1 MKEKIKRLLF
11 EYTRNSR
18 LTTKEMGKGINS
30 SQQSVSYLL
39 GSLKNKKLIERPVT
53 IVDPIKL
60 GYISVLVGFNFLIQQ
75 QANIKEIIN
84 ELKEVEAIVSI
95 EEGKEGIDLLV
106 EYLSPN
112 LSSFNK
118 THSEIIYKYYLKLKT
133 AFIFPIIVSHNY
145 YKNYLIRK
153 FDATDNIL
161 HGDRLLIDIT
171 DKESKV
177 LHELVKNPDKKL
189 IDIAESTKIPIK
201 TAVKIKKSLEK
212 NKIIKG
218 YTAILNFSKL
228 GIKREIIFLRFSGEG
243 IGEIDKFAEYTK
255 YNKNIIRFFK
265 IIGEYQIGIIIES
278 LKEVEMI
285 KDIRANFLIENY
297 KIIKSE
303 KIHKKTYLPV

>member
-18 LTTKEMGKGINS
+18 LTTKEIGKGINS

-39 GSLKNKKLIERPVT
+39 GSLKNKKLIERSVT

-189 IDIAESTKIPIK
+189 IDIAESTNIPIK

-243 IGEIDKFAEYTK
+243 IREIDKFAEYTK
-255 YNKNIIRFFK
+255 YNKNIINYFK
-265 IIGEYQIGIIIES
+265 IIGEYQIGIIAES

>member
-1 MKEKIKRLLF
+1 MKEKIKKLLF

-18 LTTKEMGKGINS
+18 LTTKEIGKRINS

-39 GSLKNKKLIERPVT
+39 GSLKNKKLLEKSVT

-118 THSEIIYKYYLKLKT
+118 THSEIIYKYYMKLKT
-133 AFIFPIIVSHNY
+133 AFIFPVIVSHDY

-153 FDATDNIL
+153 FDAADNIL
-161 HGDRLLIDIT
+161 HGDRPLRDISE
-171 DKESKV
+171 KESKV
-177 LHELVKNPDKKL
+177 LHDLVKNSDKKL
-189 IDIAESTKIPIK
+189 IDIADSTNIPIK

-228 GIKREIIFLRFSGEG
+228 GINRQIIFLRFSSEG
-243 IGEIDKFAEYTK
+243 IKEIDKFAEYSK
-255 YNKNIIRFFK
+255 YNKNIVKFFK
-265 IIGEYQIGIIIES
+265 IIGEYQVGIIVES
-278 LKEVEMI
+278 LKEIEI
-285 KDIRANFLIENY
+285 INDIRANFLIENY
-297 KIIKSE
+297 RIVKSE
-303 KIHKKTYLPV
+303 KIHKKAYLPV

>member
-18 LTTKEMGKGINS
+18 LTTKEIGKGINS

-39 GSLKNKKLIERPVT
+39 GSLKNKKLIERSVT

-145 YKNYLIRK
+145 HKNYLIRK

-161 HGDRLLIDIT
+161 HGDRLLIDMT

-189 IDIAESTKIPIK
+189 IDIAESTNIPIK

-243 IGEIDKFAEYTK
+243 IREIDKFAEYTK
-255 YNKNIIRFFK
+255 YNKNIINYFK
-265 IIGEYQIGIIIES
+265 IIGEYQIGIIAES